1 MRKIINGKAYD
12 THTAAYCGTAEYW
25 SGGDFENFEEN
36 LYRKKTGEFYI
47 HGWTALSGSYIRP
60 ISVPEAKAWAE
71 EYMEADEYEAI
82 FGPVD
87 E

>member
-1 MRKIINGKAYD
+1 MLILSPQRNLILQ
-12 THTAAYCGTAEYW
+12 
-25 SGGDFENFEEN
+25 GGWK
-36 LYRKKTGEFYI
+36 YT
-47 HGWTALSGSYIRP
+47 SGSYIRP
-60 ISVPEAKAWAE
+60 ISMSEAKAWAE